1 MTPAAG
7 GLNPI
12 LAVRE
17 KGASQVF
24 LRREMI
30 LLRDYRRG
38 IICRKSSPGKE
49 DSGMGHFSVSVVGK
63 DRPGIVAE
71 VSRILFEQGC
81 NIEDST
87 CTILSGQFAMILVV
101 THPKMAAG
109 EINPA
114 FEEVRSKMGLM
125 VTLHALKEE
134 EVVHEKAFSG
144 QPHIISVYGADRPG
158 IVYMVTKE
166 LARRKVNITDL
177 NTQVVGSKDRPV
189 YVMVLEVDVPEGVDM
204 KELDKEFDR
213 IRKELSVSITVRPIE
228 TMEL

>member
-1 MTPAAG
+1 
-7 GLNPI
+7 
-12 LAVRE
+12 
-17 KGASQVF
+17 
-24 LRREMI
+24 
-30 LLRDYRRG
+30 
-38 IICRKSSPGKE
+38 
-49 DSGMGHFSVSVVGK
+49 MGHFSVSVVGK

-101 THPKMAAG
+101 FHPRMTGVA
-109 EINPA
+109 ELNQA
-114 FEEVRSKMGLM
+114 FEEVRSGMGLM
-125 VTLHALKEE
+125 VTLHTLKDE
-134 EVVHEKAFSG
+134 EVVHEKAFTG
-144 QPHIISVYGADRPG
+144 HPHIISVYGADRPG
-158 IVYMVTKE
+158 IVYMVARE

-189 YVMVLEVDVPEGVDM
+189 YVMVLEVDIPEETDM

-213 IRKELSVSITVRPIE
+213 IKKELSVSITVRPIE

>member
-1 MTPAAG
+1 
-7 GLNPI
+7 
-12 LAVRE
+12 
-17 KGASQVF
+17 
-24 LRREMI
+24 
-30 LLRDYRRG
+30 
-38 IICRKSSPGKE
+38 
-49 DSGMGHFSVSVVGK
+49 MGHFSVSVVGK

-71 VSRILFEQGC
+71 VSRILFEQGF

-101 THPKMAAG
+101 FHPKIAGVAEVDAAFG
-109 EINPA
+109 
-114 FEEVRSKMGLM
+114 EVRSKMGLM
-125 VTLHALKEE
+125 ITLHALKDE
-134 EVVHEKAFSG
+134 EVIREKAFSG

-189 YVMVLEVDVPEGVDM
+189 YVMVLEVDLPEGTDL
-204 KELDKEFDR
+204 KELEKEFDR
-213 IRKELSVSITVRPIE
+213 IRKELNVSITLRPIE